1 MTTTSLFLVVI
12 FCIDKL
18 LIQEHVIHALTY
30 HLEISVNRKKEK
42 KNFDQSNYHKS
53 SWNAEQEKFPLM
65 TTKCLVIVVI
75 FCIDT
80 LLIQEYVNTCVKL

>member
-12 FCIDKL
+12 FCFDKL
-18 LIQEHVIHALTY
+18 LIQEYVIHALTY
-30 HLEISVNRKKEK
+30 QLEISVNRKKEK
-42 KNFDQSNYHKS
+42 HFDQSNYHKS
-53 SWNAEQEKFPLM
+53 SWNAEQEKFLLM

-80 LLIQEYVNTCVKL
+80 LLIQEYVNTCIKL